1 MATSGHASQQRALVV
16 SSAVTAHPRRE
27 GAISATTTTA
37 LAQYV
42 FAAPKPKKR
51 TAAVLE
57 EDRALCHFCLIP
69 CLRVVVFALVE
80 FKFTAPSHRSRS
92 TRADYTAVLEHIVE
106 RDFFPDLARL
116 RHAAAHLSASSSS
129 ASASSSSS
137 SSSSLSS
144 AASSASARIG
154 ALSTGTRRLL
164 AGEETPSPALDSSAG
179 LTSIVAANHS
189 SAGTSFLSAS
199 SSSSDVAGMR
209 VPAALS
215 LGQFLESYT
224 SEDNASFGEIMDAA
238 AVRHREKNAWAYVE
252 EYRALERSEQ
262 RRQSVQLL
270 RLAGP
275 AGHGSGNGSA
285 ADDEA
290 LRLTNDSSA
299 PPPPMTADVRN
310 MSIASLSSPAAIGS
324 AIVALSSSSHP
335 SVGVMTLAS
344 SSSSSSSAGDGNHA
358 ITAYSTTQVHVREEN
373 LSSEDRQ
380 SHP

>member
-1 MATSGHASQQRALVV
+1 MASSGHASQQRALVV

-57 EDRALCHFCLIP
+57 EDRALRHFFFIP
-69 CLRVVVFALVE
+69 CLRLVVFAHLE

-92 TRADYTAVLEHIVE
+92 TRSDYTAVLEHIVE

-129 ASASSSSS
+129 
-137 SSSSLSS
+137 S
-144 AASSASARIG
+144 AASSVSARIG

-179 LTSIVAANHS
+179 LTSIVAGNIS
-189 SAGTSFLSAS
+189 SAATSSSSASS

-224 SEDNASFGEIMDAA
+224 SEDNASFGDIMDAA

-285 ADDEA
+285 ADNEA

-335 SVGVMTLAS
+335 SGGIMTVASSS

-358 ITAYSTTQVHVREEN
+358 ITAYSTTQVHVR
-373 LSSEDRQ
+373 
-380 SHP
+380 